1 MNKPILILILIFII
15 SCSSN
20 DGKEAI
26 ISDQSLYENNLLE
39 DYELYKKANDYIAS
53 GQLDLALIELDKL
66 EVLFPSSKYASKGM
80 LITAYI
86 HFLDEDYEKTRAIAE
101 SYKKY
106 YPGSK
111 DRVYAN
117 YLEAMTYYVLIK
129 KSQYSQKNSELAIQ
143 NFNFILNAF
152 PNSKYEIDIIT
163 KIQIIENTLA
173 EHKLSTAKFYLNKKN
188 INASLVYLKDI
199 FYNYNTSLSI
209 EETLYLLV
217 KIYDLIDEIEIAK
230 SYASILAYNFP
241 ESKWYKLSYNLINNI
256 DEDLSGDEK
265 WYEKY
270 NPIKI
275 FINKQEVDDFEIQ
288 RID

>member
-1 MNKPILILILIFII
+1 MYKAILIFISIFII

-20 DGKEAI
+20 DKEDI

-39 DYELYKKANDYIAS
+39 DYELYEKANDYIAS
-53 GQLDLALIELDKL
+53 DQLDLALIELDKL

-86 HFLDEDYEKTRAIAE
+86 HFLDEEYEKTRAIAE

-188 INASLVYLKDI
+188 INASLIYLKDI
-199 FYNYNTSLSI
+199 FNNYSTSLSI
-209 EETLYLLV
+209 GETLYLLV

-256 DEDLSGDEK
+256 DDDLSGDDK
-265 WYEKY
+265 WFEKY

-275 FINKQEVDDFEIQ
+275 FINEQETDDFEIQ

>member
-1 MNKPILILILIFII
+1 VYKAILIFISIFII

-20 DGKEAI
+20 DKEDI

-39 DYELYKKANDYIAS
+39 DYELFEKANDFIALD
-53 GQLDLALIELDKL
+53 QLDLALIELDKL

-86 HFLDEDYEKTRAIAE
+86 HFLDEEYEKTRAIAE

-217 KIYDLIDEIEIAK
+217 KIYDLIDETEIAK

-256 DEDLSGDEK
+256 DEDLSDDDK
-265 WYEKY
+265 WFEKY

>member
-1 MNKPILILILIFII
+1 MYKAILIFISIFII

-20 DGKEAI
+20 DKEDI

-39 DYELYKKANDYIAS
+39 DYELYEKANDYIAS
-53 GQLDLALIELDKL
+53 DQLDLVLIELDKL
-66 EVLFPSSKYASKGM
+66 EVLFPSSRYASKGM

-86 HFLDEDYEKTRAIAE
+86 HFLDEEYEKTRAIAE

-209 EETLYLLV
+209 EETLYLIV
-217 KIYDLIDEIEIAK
+217 KIYDLINETEIAK

-256 DEDLSGDEK
+256 DEDLSGDDK
-265 WYEKY
+265 WFEKY

>member
-1 MNKPILILILIFII
+1 VYKAILIFISIFII

-20 DGKEAI
+20 DKEDI

-39 DYELYKKANDYIAS
+39 DYELYEKANDYIAS
-53 GQLDLALIELDKL
+53 DQLDLALIELDKL
-66 EVLFPSSKYASKGM
+66 EVLFPSSRYASKGM

-86 HFLDEDYEKTRAIAE
+86 HFLDEEYEKTRAIAE

-209 EETLYLLV
+209 EETLYLMV
-217 KIYDLIDEIEIAK
+217 KIYDLINETEIAK

-256 DEDLSGDEK
+256 DEDLSGDDK

>member
-1 MNKPILILILIFII
+1 MYKAILIFISIFII

-20 DGKEAI
+20 DKEDI

-39 DYELYKKANDYIAS
+39 DYELYEKANDYIAAD
-53 GQLDLALIELDKL
+53 QLDLALIELDKL

-86 HFLDEDYEKTRAIAE
+86 HFLDEEYEKTRAIAE

-217 KIYDLIDEIEIAK
+217 KIYDLINEIEIAK

-256 DEDLSGDEK
+256 DEDLSGDDK
-265 WYEKY
+265 WFEKY

>member
-1 MNKPILILILIFII
+1 MYKAILIFISIFII

-20 DGKEAI
+20 DKEDI
-26 ISDQSLYENNLLE
+26 ISDQSLYEKNLLE
-39 DYELYKKANDYIAS
+39 DYELYEKANGYIAS

-86 HFLDEDYEKTRAIAE
+86 HFLDEEYEKTRAIAE

-129 KSQYSQKNSELAIQ
+129 KSQYSQKYSELAIQ

-173 EHKLSTAKFYLNKKN
+173 EHKLFTAKFYLNKKN

-217 KIYDLIDEIEIAK
+217 KIYDLINEIEIAK
-230 SYASILAYNFP
+230 DYASILAYNFP

-256 DEDLSGDEK
+256 DEDLENNDK
-265 WYEKY
+265 WFEKY

-275 FINKQEVDDFEIQ
+275 FINEQEADDFEIQ

>member
-1 MNKPILILILIFII
+1 MYNTILIFITFFII

-20 DGKEAI
+20 DKEDI
-26 ISDQSLYENNLLE
+26 TSDQNLYESNLLE
-39 DYELYKKANDYIAS
+39 DYELYEKANGYIAS
-53 GQLDLALIELDKL
+53 NKLDLALFELNKL
-66 EVLFPSSKYASKGM
+66 EVLFPTSKYANKSI
-80 LITAYI
+80 LLRAYI
-86 HFLDEDYEKTRAIAE
+86 HFLEEDYEKTRAIAE
-101 SYKKY
+101 SYKEY

-129 KSQYSQKNSELAIQ
+129 KPQYSQKNSKLAKQ

-163 KIQIIENTLA
+163 KIQVIDNNLA
-173 EHKLSTAKFYLNKKN
+173 ANKLDIAKFYLNKKN
-188 INASLVYLKDI
+188 INGALNYLKDI
-199 FYNYNTSLSI
+199 FNNYSTSLSI

-217 KIYDLIDEIEIAK
+217 KIYDLIDERELAK

-241 ESKWYKLSYNLINNI
+241 ESMWYRLSYNLINNV
-256 DEDLSGDEK
+256 DEDLSHNDRWFK
-265 WYEKY
+265 KY

-275 FINKQEVDDFEIQ
+275 FINKQEDPGGVTTDGS
-288 RID
+288 